1 MRLWVPRALIIL
13 LKILALGGPTDFQGL
28 GFGAGLGFGV

>member
-13 LKILALGGPTDFQGL
+13 LKILALGPRDFQGL
-28 GFGAGLGFGV
+28 GFGVGLGFAV